1 MSVLDTTGLK
11 CPLPVLKARKAMKA
25 LKTGEVLTILATDP
39 AARQDFQ
46 SFCATTGDHLLSIVH
61 CDDITMEITIKK
73 A

>member
-11 CPLPVLKARKAMKA
+11 CPLPVLKARKAMKG
-25 LKTGEVLTILATDP
+25 LKSGEVLTIIATDP

-46 SFCATTGDHLLSIVH
+46 SFCTTTGDQLLSVVDR
-61 CDDITMEITIKK
+61 DDITMEITIQK

>member
-11 CPLPVLKARKAMKA
+11 CPLPVLKARKEMKA
-25 LKTGEVLTILATDP
+25 LKSGEVLTVLATDP

-46 SFCATTGDHLLSIVH
+46 SFCATTGDKLLSVVDR
-61 CDDITMEITIKK
+61 DDITMEIIIRK